1 MPREDS
7 RGRRVKKVLDSNGD
21 LSIVQSAKCLDGS
34 PGTGASC
41 VLQAGVW
48 NYAQH
53 FTYNAAGTVTAM
65 QLGNGRW
72 ESTAFNSRL
81 QPTQIALGVTPGAT
95 NLLKLHYEYGATAS
109 VNNGNITKQTISVPT
124 VGQTPGFAAVQD
136 YTYDSL
142 NRLKSAVENLTP
154 TGGSQSMSWRV
165 RPSPALKS
173 SVKATQLFARS
184 SGRS

>member
-109 VNNGNITKQTISVPT
+109 VNNGNITKHTISVPT

-173 SVKATQLFARS
+173 SVKATHLFARS